1 MCTQRIDHSLQ
12 TAVRAAPCS
21 TWTKTPVS
29 VWTVRRRWCWT
40 RLTAVWISVSLPRS
54 TDPAVLRHADP
65 QHRRPGPALATPVLV
80 SGHEHVAAATPDS
93 LRQSYIVTEAEHKLN
108 ILWSFVKAHRRKKI
122 VVFLAS
128 CKQTKYYH
136 EVFQR
141 LKPGVSVSALYGSLH
156 QLRRMAVYDQFC
168 AKQQA
173 VLFATDIAARGLDF
187 PNVDWVL
194 QLDCPEDATTYTHR

>member
-108 ILWSFVKAHRRKKI
+108 ILSSFVKA
-122 VVFLAS
+122 
-128 CKQTKYYH
+128 
-136 EVFQR
+136 
-141 LKPGVSVSALYGSLH
+141 PGWATAAGKNGGG
-156 QLRRMAVYDQFC
+156 RME
-168 AKQQA
+168 
-173 VLFATDIAARGLDF
+173 
-187 PNVDWVL
+187 L
-194 QLDCPEDATTYTHR
+194 QLLSTDLQAKKSSRFS